1 MKKSIKILIIS
12 FVIAIIMGIFAII
25 KLNNTNYSDNYTPI
39 DLYNAI
45 SDSFYTEGGVN
56 ILDDDIIL
64 EFVDEKPSYLIDHL
78 VIKAKIAKNIN
89 EIGIFRVEKGST
101 NEMKDLVE
109 RYVSIL
115 QESYRAMDY
124 FPEEIEK
131 INNARVKV
139 LGSYVIYSF
148 LNERDTESFY
158 NAIENEIRK

>member
-12 FVIAIIMGIFAII
+12 FVIAIIIGIFAII
-25 KLNNTNYSDNYTPI
+25 QLNNTNYSDNYTPI
-39 DLYNAI
+39 ELYNAT
-45 SDSFYTEGGVN
+45 SDSFNTEGGAN

-64 EFVDEKPSYLIDHL
+64 EFVDEKPSYLVDYA

-89 EIGIFRVEKGST
+89 EIGIFRVEKGRT
-101 NEMKDLVE
+101 DEMKELVE

-148 LNERDTESFY
+148 LNESDTESFY

>member
-1 MKKSIKILIIS
+1 MKNNSKILIIS
-12 FVIAIIMGIFAII
+12 IVIVIIIGIISI
-25 KLNNTNYSDNYTPI
+25 LMLNNTNYSDNYTPI
-39 DLYNAI
+39 DLYNAT